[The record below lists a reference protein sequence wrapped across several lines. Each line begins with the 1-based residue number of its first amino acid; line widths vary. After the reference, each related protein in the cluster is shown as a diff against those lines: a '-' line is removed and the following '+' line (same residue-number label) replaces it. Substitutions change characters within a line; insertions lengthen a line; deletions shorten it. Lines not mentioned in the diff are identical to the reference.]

1 MPTVQ
6 KSLRVP
12 EEINKKIEELA
23 RISGKD
29 FTTVANELL
38 EEAIKAHQCPGIV
51 FTEGTS
57 GKRARMGGSGIEV
70 WEVIA
75 AYKSVGEDFKR
86 LSKSYHWLTE
96 QQLKS
101 AIGYYILYRKEID
114 AIIAENERFTP
125 DTVRKKYPFLI
136 AGKR

>member
-38 EEAIKAHQCPGIV
+38 EEAIK
-51 FTEGTS
+51 FFL
-57 GKRARMGGSGIEV
+57 
-70 WEVIA
+70 
-75 AYKSVGEDFKR
+75 YKIYTDS
-86 LSKSYHWLTE
+86 
-96 QQLKS
+96 
-101 AIGYYILYRKEID
+101 
-114 AIIAENERFTP
+114 
-125 DTVRKKYPFLI
+125 
-136 AGKR
+136 